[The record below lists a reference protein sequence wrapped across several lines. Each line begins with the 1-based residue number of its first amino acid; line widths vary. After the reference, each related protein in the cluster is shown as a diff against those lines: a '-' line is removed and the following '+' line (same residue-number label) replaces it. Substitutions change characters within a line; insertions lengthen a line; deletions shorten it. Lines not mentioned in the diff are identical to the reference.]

1 MAVSQL
7 DRLDL
12 PQTATAL
19 GRPVSMPSPTRA
31 ERLLVPIELFSDIL
45 CPWCWIE
52 KRSLEAAMKKFE
64 SKHPQVEFEVVWR
77 SFCLNPL
84 FKTKCGKI
92 ALYDEMAGGPGKF
105 QPHLDRVSAVGAHYG
120 LKFSVTGDT
129 GPTRASQIL
138 IANIL
143 RRRGPAAQAR
153 VVEAL
158 FQSHFLDGK
167 DISDEDVLVS
177 LGSETAGLPA
187 DVVRSDL
194 RDDDNGRFVD
204 DEAEAAVEEKGVEAV
219 PCVTVLEKYKVG
231 GYQEQE
237 VFEKLFERI
246 WAENARVLSKP
257 WDND

>member
-1 MAVSQL
+1 MAIILLESVVQDQYVYYMLSIHFHPGLSGLAKKKKKKPSTYRQSL
-7 DRLDL
+7 HANVKLLNTTDR
-12 PQTATAL
+12 
-19 GRPVSMPSPTRA
+19 GGS
-31 ERLLVPIELFSDIL
+31 E
-45 CPWCWIE
+45 
-52 KRSLEAAMKKFE
+52 
-64 SKHPQVEFEVVWR
+64 
-77 SFCLNPL
+77 
-84 FKTKCGKI
+84 CGKI

-158 FQSHFLDGK
+158 FRSHFLDGK

-219 PCVTVLEKYKVG
+219 PCVTVLGKYKVG

-246 WAENARVLSKP
+246 WAENARVMSKP

>member
-1 MAVSQL
+1 
-7 DRLDL
+7 
-12 PQTATAL
+12 
-19 GRPVSMPSPTRA
+19 
-31 ERLLVPIELFSDIL
+31 
-45 CPWCWIE
+45 
-52 KRSLEAAMKKFE
+52 MKKFE

-84 FKTKCGKI
+84 FKTSTFTTCFPSTSTQTRLILPKTTSTYRQPFHANEEPLNTTDRGSECGKI

-105 QPHLDRVSAVGAHYG
+105 QPHLDRVSAVGASYG
-120 LKFSVTGDT
+120 LKFFVRGDT

-158 FQSHFLDGK
+158 FRSHLLDGK

-177 LGSETAGLPA
+177 LGSEIAGLPA

-219 PCVTVLEKYKVG
+219 PCVTVLGKYKVG

-237 VFEKLFERI
+237 VFDKLFERI

-257 WDND
+257 